1 MVKFEK
7 GSLEF
12 EFMREY
18 YILMQEFWDANDS
31 DEFWEIYLK
40 RSNELYKKY
49 DNSLFAKSLILTLS
63 DELGRKANAGRV
75 R

>member
-18 YILMQEFWDANDS
+18 YILMQEFWDADDS
-31 DEFWEIYLK
+31 EEFWDMYLK

-49 DNSLFAKSLILTLS
+49 DNSMFAKSLILALG
-63 DELGRKANAGRV
+63 DELGRKANAGKV

>member
-31 DEFWEIYLK
+31 EEFWDIYLK

-49 DNSLFAKSLILTLS
+49 DNSMFAKSLILALS